1 MKKRRFIA
9 ITTVTLGLFLTAC
22 QKTPGPE
29 IDLLE
34 LGYENS
40 KTAHTGDE
48 LHIEAEIVAE
58 GTIETVKIVIHPEG
72 EHKKSAFTDNEE
84 GEWEVD
90 TTYTEFSGL
99 KNTIFHEHIDV
110 DEHAEPGHY
119 HFHLTVTDMDGRQA
133 SGEDEIEILQ
143 AEGSK

>member
-1 MKKRRFIA
+1 MKTRKLIA
-9 ITTVTLGLFLTAC
+9 ITTISLVLFFTAC

-40 KTAHTGDE
+40 KIAYAGSE
-48 LHIEAEIVAE
+48 LHIEADILAE
-58 GTIETVKIVIHPEG
+58 GTIETVQVVIHPEG
-72 EHKKSAFTDNEE
+72 EHKKSALTDTEE

-110 DEHAEPGHY
+110 SEHAETGHY
-119 HFHLTVTDMDGRQA
+119 HFHFIVTDMEGRQA
-133 SGEDEIEILQ
+133 SVEDEIEILE
-143 AEGSK
+143 AEVK